1 MNIAPGD
8 KIWYGDG
15 HEGWVVD
22 KNIVYRTY
30 LLQTD
35 QLADCLK
42 DWFFRRKMKPCYG
55 KCNRCVWHRNGGC
68 SEWNGLGAIE

>member
-22 KNIVYRTY
+22 KNTIYRNY
-30 LLQTD
+30 PLQTD
-35 QLADCLK
+35 QLVSCLK
-42 DWFFRRKMKPCYG
+42 DWFFGRNSAVKKIVKRKMKEA
-55 KCNRCVWHRNGGC
+55 K
-68 SEWNGLGAIE
+68 